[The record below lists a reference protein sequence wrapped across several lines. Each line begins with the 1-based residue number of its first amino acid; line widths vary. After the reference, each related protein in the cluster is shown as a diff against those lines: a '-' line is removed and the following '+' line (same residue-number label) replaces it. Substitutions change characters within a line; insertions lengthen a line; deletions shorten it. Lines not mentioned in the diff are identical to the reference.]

1 MEELLMDRPQETTPP
16 ADGGEFDTFGLELSL
31 RDRQAL
37 VGDFAGCVVSALETV
52 HGTLLFQME
61 IDAEDDAR
69 KVAAVSVGHGET
81 REFALVILPDGADA
95 VRVERAGESKD
106 PLAAIA
112 PSYAGLIDV
121 LDIAA

>member
-1 MEELLMDRPQETTPP
+1 MNTPAHTIDSADHGEL
-16 ADGGEFDTFGLELSL
+16 DTLGLELSL

-37 VGDFAGCVVSALETV
+37 DGDFAGCVVSALETV
-52 HGTLLFQME
+52 KGTLLFQVE
-61 IDAEDDAR
+61 IDAEPAAR
-69 KVAAVSVGHGET
+69 KVAAISVGHGET
-81 REFALVILPDGADA
+81 REFALVILTTGAES
-95 VRVERAGESKD
+95 VRVVRAAESDD

>member
-1 MEELLMDRPQETTPP
+1 MSTLAGETENGMEQGELDVLS
-16 ADGGEFDTFGLELSL
+16 LELAL

-37 VGDFAGCVVSALETV
+37 DADFAGCVVSALETV
-52 HGTLLFQME
+52 NGTLLFQME
-61 IDAEDDAR
+61 IDADADRR

-81 REFALVILPDGADA
+81 REFAMIVLPEGAES
-95 VRVERAGESKD
+95 VTVERAQESDD

-112 PSYAGLIDV
+112 PSYAGLVDM